1 MKRVFLIIFFS
12 SKTFLPP
19 LFDKQEKF
27 KLMLALFFRGGA
39 SKKNDPTF
47 LPKMGF
53 RSLKGVS

>member
-1 MKRVFLIIFFS
+1 MLYS
-12 SKTFLPP
+12 SETFLPP
-19 LFDKQEKF
+19 QLNKQEKF

-39 SKKNDPTF
+39 SKKNHPTF